1 MSKGIRKS
9 NLKKWAQ
16 KKYCERFSTVEL
28 MASVAETADK
38 IDIAIVSLLEVEPEI
53 RYAGMRADE
62 VHYVKSCHEYLDWL
76 KKEYESGADLPASNS
91 FA

>member
-9 NLKKWAQ
+9 NLRKWAQ
-16 KKYCERFSTVEL
+16 KKFCERFTTVEM
-28 MASVAETADK
+28 MASVAEVADK

-62 VHYVKSCHEYLDWL
+62 LHYVKSCHAYLDWL
-76 KKEYESGADLPASNS
+76 KKEHESGADLPASQS
-91 FA
+91 LA